1 MQNAQNI
8 IIKALEVFPNTEPKE
23 ITLSIRD
30 MITTLDNIGRI
41 GHTRP
46 FGGAAINV
54 NCTVEG
60 MQSGQPFNR
69 TIIDGNG
76 AQTIDAYGVFYVSWR
91 GHVPTPDE
99 IAMYKHLF
107 SLEECAKP
115 IEERIKTIKEYFPS
129 GVEGV
134 LMPARSQPEIYHSP
148 HRHAVV
154 HTAGHSFTHPRRP
167 RQKQRLHPPLPDLR
181 LARYRKDNL
190 GAEGIR
196 RFHVRAAQQDG
207 KIAIQ
212 VQ

>member
-134 LMPARSQPEIYHSP
+134 LMPASPKPTGNISLTPQTRRRTHSRSLLHAPPPSP
-148 HRHAVV
+148 SKTKTTPP
-154 HTAGHSFTHPRRP
+154 TARSAARP
-167 RQKQRLHPPLPDLR
+167 ISKR
-181 LARYRKDNL
+181 
-190 GAEGIR
+190 
-196 RFHVRAAQQDG
+196 
-207 KIAIQ
+207 
-212 VQ
+212 